1 MSYVISDYNVLVHS
15 VLPSLPPG
23 PHPFLL
29 ISLHFGAQRAAAP
42 SPSCRLCVSSL
53 VLHFQHSPPLPP
65 PPPPLPHPP
74 PPPHPARFCCSALVR
89 LASCIVCLWR
99 YFPPLFSVGCFLRSV
114 FSVVL
119 FFLFCSVAFSTL
131 HKCFFFFFFLW
142 VGVFFFLGHIM
153 RPRRTSRSHRQ
164 PVKYCINRIRR

>member
-1 MSYVISDYNVLVHS
+1 MSLGERETNRNPGYELNCVGERGEIVSYVISDYNVLVHS

-53 VLHFQHSPPLPP
+53 VLHFQHSPPLP

-131 HKCFFFFFFLW
+131 HKCFFFFSVWACCLFE
-142 VGVFFFLGHIM
+142 V
-153 RPRRTSRSHRQ
+153 T
-164 PVKYCINRIRR
+164 